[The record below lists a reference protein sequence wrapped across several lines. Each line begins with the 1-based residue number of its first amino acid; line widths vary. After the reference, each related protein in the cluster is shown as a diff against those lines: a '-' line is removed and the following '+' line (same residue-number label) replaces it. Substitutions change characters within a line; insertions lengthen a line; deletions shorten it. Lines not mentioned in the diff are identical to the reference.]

1 MNRYTLL
8 YGKHRGQSNKTTE
21 AVSSFGMDLAYKLND
36 RLEVN
41 LGTSLRNVW
50 NDRLDA
56 WESPGS
62 ANDKFSYT
70 SLII

>member
-1 MNRYTLL
+1 
-8 YGKHRGQSNKTTE
+8 
-21 AVSSFGMDLAYKLND
+21 MDLAYKLND